1 MLIKS
6 IKNSINKKF
15 FLITSLILILCSML
29 IYLFIII
36 VMPISYERYIDKK
49 ITYSTTSLSNNARNT
64 ILSNF
69 PDLFDYNSLYNIK
82 YAYIV
87 FDETKK
93 YVPINDSEYLFYNFD
108 DPADI
113 SNFNE
118 ESFLLSYKYKKD
130 ELSTDELL
138 KYLSLQIKLDI
149 PDVLANTK
157 YIKVPLT
164 LKDNTNCTMYLFF
177 VLQPIS
183 DASTILINLL
193 PYVLIMI
200 LLVSFIASYI
210 YSKIITK
217 PIIKI
222 SKTAKEMSS
231 TNLKAKC
238 DIKQSDE
245 IGILSSSL
253 NTLSTNL
260 SFSLDELKRTNSI
273 LEKEIEKEREIDKLR
288 RDFFNSASHELK
300 TPITIIKGQLEGM
313 LYNIGIYKNRDKYLN
328 RCLEVTESMEDLV
341 REILTISRMES
352 SNFKL
357 NLCESNLSN
366 ILKECI
372 YYYSDLMKVKNIT
385 LKTNIE
391 DNLYIKLDNSLME
404 KVLSNIISNAINY
417 SPNNSDICISLNNKT
432 LKIINYNS
440 SILENELNNLFDA
453 FYRVDKSRNSNTGG
467 SGLGLYIVK
476 IILELH
482 NFKYSIKNIDNG
494 VCFTIIF

>member
-15 FLITSLILILCSML
+15 FLITSLILIICSML
-29 IYLFIII
+29 IYLFIVI
-36 VMPISYERYIDKK
+36 VMPISYENYIDKK
-49 ITYSTTSLSNNARNT
+49 VYNITSSFSNKS
-64 ILSNF
+64 IYNF
-69 PDLFDYNSLYNIK
+69 PDLFTNDTFYGIN

-87 FDETKK
+87 FDSNKK
-93 YVPINDSEYLFYNFD
+93 YVSIIDSEYLLYTFD
-108 DPADI
+108 DSSYI
-113 SNFNE
+113 SEFNE

-138 KYLSLQIKLDI
+138 KYLSLNFKLYI
-149 PDVLANTK
+149 PDSLANANVK
-157 YIKVPLT
+157 YIKVPIT
-164 LKDNTNCTMYLFF
+164 LKDNTTYTMYLFWG
-177 VLQPIS
+177 LQPIN
-183 DASTILINLL
+183 DASKVLINLL

-231 TNLKAKC
+231 TNLNAKC
-238 DIKQSDE
+238 DVKQSDE
-245 IGILSSSL
+245 IGVLSSSL

-260 SFSLDELKRTNSI
+260 SSSLDKLKTTNSI
-273 LEKEIEKEREIDKLR
+273 LEKEIEKEREIDRLR

-313 LYNIGIYKNRDKYLN
+313 LYNIGIYKNREKYLN

-341 REILTISRMES
+341 KEILTISRMES

-357 NLCESNLSN
+357 NLLESNLSN
-366 ILKECI
+366 VLKECV
-372 YYYSDLMKVKNIT
+372 YYYSDLIKSKNIT
-385 LKTNIE
+385 LTINIE
-391 DNLYIKLDNSLME
+391 DNLYIKIDTNLI
-404 KVLSNIISNAINY
+404 KKALSNIISNAINY
-417 SPNNSDICISLNNKT
+417 SPNNSKISISLNNKT
-432 LKIINYNS
+432 LEIINYNS
-440 SILENELNNLFDA
+440 SIPENELNNLFHA

-467 SGLGLYIVK
+467 NGLGLYIVK
-476 IILELH
+476 IILDLH

-494 VCFTIIF
+494 VCFTIIL